1 LSSIASISFSVIAGE
16 IVDHGIG
23 NASSSIKKMKNKDIR
38 EENRLKNFSKN
49 AVQGDTAAFLRKKRK
64 STL

>member
-1 LSSIASISFSVIAGE
+1 VIAGE

-23 NASSSIKKMKNKDIR
+23 NASSSIEKMKNRNIG
-38 EENRLKNFSKN
+38 EENRLKNCSKN
-49 AVQGDTAAFLRKKRK
+49 AVQGNTAAFLRKKRK